1 MADNKIVIAVAVVA
15 VVVIAIAAA
24 VFVMNNNNSSSDDGE
39 QFYFYINYG
48 DNNDKTGWY
57 SAKATSTDDALAKAV
72 KDKGITVTYGKYG
85 YPNFDEGTWGVY
97 SYLWD
102 QCTSVTADASIKSP
116 SYDTYESFVK
126 SNGWESY
133 SGYGNAEKKL
143 NQSMS
148 NVFYFA
154 KYEQVEVG
162 VYDIVDP
169 TECELWAKATGS
181 PFLKNEN
188 FAIDTD
194 IYFYINFG
202 DNNDKTGWYTAK
214 GSNADVALEKALKDS
229 GITLNYSDWGYPNF
243 NGGTW
248 GAFAYTWWQTNSTTA
263 SESVKAPTYG
273 AWGDFVKSNGWD
285 SFAGYDGNDAKKL
298 HQSNANVFYFSMYDG
313 MDIVDPTEDILW
325 QTATGS
331 PFAA

>member
-72 KDKGITVTYGKYG
+72 KDKGITITYSSYG
-85 YPNFDEGTWGVY
+85 YPNFDGGSWGVY

-102 QCTSVTADASIKSP
+102 QCTSVTA
-116 SYDTYESFVK
+116 TESVKYAQYGEYGNFIK
-126 SNGWESY
+126 SNGWEEY
-133 SGYGNAEKKL
+133 SGYGDGSIKKM
-143 NQSMS
+143 NQSQS

-154 KYEQVEVG
+154 KYDETWAIE
-162 VYDIVDP
+162 DP
-169 TECELWAKATGS
+169 VECELWANATGS

-188 FAIDTD
+188 FSVEMD
-194 IYFYINFG
+194 IYFFINFG
-202 DNNDKTGWYTAK
+202 DNSTKTGWYTAK

-229 GITLNYSDWGYPNF
+229 GITLSYSDIGYPNF
-243 NGGTW
+243 DGGSW
-248 GAFAYTWWQTNSTTA
+248 GTFAYTWHDISSVTA
-263 SESVKAPTYG
+263 SESVKTPYYG
-273 AWGDFVKSNGWD
+273 SWGDFIKSNGWD
-285 SFAGYDGNDAKKL
+285 SFSGYGSNDAKKL
-298 HQSNANVFYFSMYDG
+298 YHSNANVFYFSMYDETWA
-313 MDIVDPTEDILW
+313 IEDPTECNTW
-325 QTATGS
+325 QTASGS
-331 PFAA
+331 PFA